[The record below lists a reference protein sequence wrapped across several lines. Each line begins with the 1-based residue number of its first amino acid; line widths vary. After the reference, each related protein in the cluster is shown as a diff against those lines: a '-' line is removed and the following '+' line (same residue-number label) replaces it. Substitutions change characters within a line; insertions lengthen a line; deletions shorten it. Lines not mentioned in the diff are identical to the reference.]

1 MFDELGKKF
10 VNSNFMKDI
19 RENCSDNIEE
29 EENIKVEEKK
39 NKENIS
45 KDKKGCC

>member
-1 MFDELGKKF
+1 
-10 VNSNFMKDI
+10 MKDI
-19 RENCSDNIEE
+19 RENFSDNIEE